1 MRFTKEK
8 GLYSTL
14 NKKKKKPDQNQVER
28 CQNLH
33 SRAIVEIK
41 Y

>member
-1 MRFTKEK
+1 MRFIKET
-8 GLYSTL
+8 GLYVLTL
-14 NKKKKKPDQNQVER
+14 NKKKLDQNQMER